1 MGGRMSIHDDIQN
14 CTSYADAV
22 RMMPRVKRYLA
33 DDHDDNDAVRQEAEM
48 LVALLMLP
56 EEESPGA

>member
-1 MGGRMSIHDDIQN
+1 MTIHDDIMA

-22 RMMPRVKRYLA
+22 RMMPRVERYLA
-33 DDHDDNDAVRQEAEM
+33 EDHDDNDVVRDEAGM

-56 EEESPGA
+56 EEESPGV